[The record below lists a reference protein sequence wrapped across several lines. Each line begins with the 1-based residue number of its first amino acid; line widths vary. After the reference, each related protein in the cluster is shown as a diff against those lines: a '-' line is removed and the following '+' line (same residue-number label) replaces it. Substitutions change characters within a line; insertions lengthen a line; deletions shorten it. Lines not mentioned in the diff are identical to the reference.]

1 MTLNEYQALAQRT
14 SRNDISP
21 DDHLFNGIL
30 GLAGE
35 TGECADL
42 VKKCFFQDGRDIH
55 EDLKDEVGDVLWY
68 VVEVISAMGW
78 TLEEVAQHNV
88 DKLRKRY
95 PEGFDADRSLH
106 REVNGDA

>member
-1 MTLNEYQALAQRT
+1 MRMTLNEYQALAQRT
-14 SRNDISP
+14 SRKDISP

-35 TGECADL
+35 AGECADL
-42 VKKCFFQDGRDIH
+42 VKKHYFQDGRNIYR
-55 EDLKDEVGDVLWY
+55 DLIDELGDVLWY
-68 VVEVISAMGW
+68 VVEAAAALGV
-78 TLEEVAQHNV
+78 TLEEVAQYNV

-106 REVNGDA
+106 REV

>member
-14 SRNDISP
+14 SRKDISK
-21 DDHLFNGIL
+21 DDQLFNGIL

-42 VKKCFFQDGRDIH
+42 VKKHFYQDGREIIQN
-55 EDLKDEVGDVLWY
+55 LKDEAGDVLWY

-88 DKLRKRY
+88 DKLKRRY
-95 PEGFDADRSLH
+95 PAGFDADRSLH
-106 REVNGDA
+106 REV

>member
-14 SRNDISP
+14 SSKDISP

-42 VKKCFFQDGRDIH
+42 VKKCFFQDGRDIR
-55 EDLKDEVGDVLWY
+55 EDLKDEAGDVLWY

-88 DKLRKRY
+88 DKRRRRV
-95 PEGFDADRSLH
+95 PNGFDPER
-106 REVNGDA
+106 RESE